1 MTSCTGDASR
11 PSSTRD
17 SLSSSP
23 RHAAPTNGPI
33 RSPLRSPIFSQSH
46 GPAAHEKRAAH
57 DPADRQAAIL
67 QEGQA
72 VSGVDLGPEAHGQA
86 GRSVERCGEK
96 SSGSSKL
103 DVRKAFDSVSQT
115 YLPRLP
121 GTRWISS
128 KQNGVRQGSPDSPS
142 LFSAGIAGIGEA
154 LDEVT
159 AEMHGQSMRGP
170 DKESQRIP
178 PAPHGLSAFMDDAY
192 VWGASPEM
200 DSSAAALLLLE
211 RALAKRGLRINPGK
225 TFIMASK
232 EPAGSFQARRSKR
245 MAQQL

>member
-1 MTSCTGDASR
+1 MM
-11 PSSTRD
+11 
-17 SLSSSP
+17 L
-23 RHAAPTNGPI
+23 PI
-33 RSPLRSPIFSQSH
+33 GRLQYCKKGRQSVELIWALRRM
-46 GPAAHEKRAAH
+46 A
-57 DPADRQAAIL
+57 RQAA
-67 QEGQA
+67 A
-72 VSGVDLGPEAHGQA
+72 WRD
-86 GRSVERCGEK
+86 VERK
-96 SSGSSKL
+96 VL
-103 DVRKAFDSVSQT
+103 DHQT
-115 YLPRLP
+115 GRAQSLRLRQPDLPASIA
-121 GTRWISS
+121 GDTVDIE
-128 KQNGVRQGSPDSPS
+128 QTNGVRQGSPDSPS

-192 VWGASPEM
+192 VWGASPEWIQRCC
-200 DSSAAALLLLE
+200 LLLLE